1 MKKKS
6 ILWLSVLFLCI
17 IAAAGIVILRNR
29 QDAVTVSEEY
39 HERDAACDADFRM
52 WRGMGI
58 HV

>member
-1 MKKKS
+1 MKKTVIWCIS
-6 ILWLSVLFLCI
+6 FLVLCI
-17 IAAAGIVILRNR
+17 IAATGIVILRNR
-29 QDAVTVSEEY
+29 PDVVTVSEEY